1 MKEKSTKTACLF
13 KKSLGI
19 TLALLLLIGSL
30 AGCGSKGAA
39 PSKGDSPASSKEI
52 TLNEVAHSIF
62 YAPMYVAIEEGYFEE
77 EGIHLTLV
85 TGFGADKTMTAVL
98 TDEADIGFMGS
109 ESTIYTYAGG
119 TQDYVVNFAQLTQRA
134 GNFLVSRQPIEN
146 FSWDMLI
153 GADVLGGRAGGMPE
167 MVFEFIL
174 KKNNIDPKGDLNID
188 QSIDFGST
196 AAAFS
201 GGQGDF
207 TVEFEPHATSLES
220 KGDGYVVA
228 SLGEDSGYVPY
239 TAFSAKKSYIEAN
252 PDTIQSFTN
261 ALQKG
266 MDYVASHSPEEIAK
280 VIQPQFEETD
290 LETLT
295 TIITRYY
302 EQDTWKSNLIFEE
315 DSFTLLQNI
324 LEEAGEL
331 PERVPY
337 DELVTT
343 QFASKAA
350 EGSVK

>member
-39 PSKGDSPASSKEI
+39 PSKGDSPASSKEV

-98 TDEADIGFMGS
+98 TDEADLGFMGS

-153 GADVLGGRAGGMPE
+153 GADVLGGRAGGRRPAM
-167 MVFEFIL
+167 
-174 KKNNIDPKGDLNID
+174 
-188 QSIDFGST
+188 
-196 AAAFS
+196 
-201 GGQGDF
+201 
-207 TVEFEPHATSLES
+207 
-220 KGDGYVVA
+220 
-228 SLGEDSGYVPY
+228 
-239 TAFSAKKSYIEAN
+239 
-252 PDTIQSFTN
+252 
-261 ALQKG
+261 
-266 MDYVASHSPEEIAK
+266 
-280 VIQPQFEETD
+280 
-290 LETLT
+290 
-295 TIITRYY
+295 
-302 EQDTWKSNLIFEE
+302 
-315 DSFTLLQNI
+315 
-324 LEEAGEL
+324 
-331 PERVPY
+331 
-337 DELVTT
+337 
-343 QFASKAA
+343 
-350 EGSVK
+350 